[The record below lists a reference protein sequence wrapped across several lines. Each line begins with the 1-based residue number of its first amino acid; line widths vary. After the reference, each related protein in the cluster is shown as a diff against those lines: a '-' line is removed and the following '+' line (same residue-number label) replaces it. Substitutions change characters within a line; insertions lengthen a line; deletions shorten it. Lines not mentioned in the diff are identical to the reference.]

1 MSEGIVQIQSLYER
15 CTNRKVKWDTCSV
28 RRILKGMEAATG
40 EGTRSEC
47 ELGKPLDRPAR
58 IAHPR
63 QREHCTETL
72 RAREDR
78 ECLRRFRIMQRKET
92 GQLIKSLDSALQ
104 IGLHSVGDVGAERL
118 LSKALPGDRQRKH

>member
-47 ELGKPLDRPAR
+47 ELGKSPDRPAR

-63 QREHCTETL
+63 QREHC
-72 RAREDR
+72 RD
-78 ECLRRFRIMQRKET
+78 
-92 GQLIKSLDSALQ
+92 
-104 IGLHSVGDVGAERL
+104 AE
-118 LSKALPGDRQRKH
+118 GMERQRVLEEIQDNAKRRVS